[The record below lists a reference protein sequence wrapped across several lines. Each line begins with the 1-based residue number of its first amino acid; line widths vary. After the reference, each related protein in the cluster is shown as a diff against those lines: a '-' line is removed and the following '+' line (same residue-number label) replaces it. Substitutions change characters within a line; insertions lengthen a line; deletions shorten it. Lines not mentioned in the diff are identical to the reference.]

1 MSGVSL
7 QDELSEL
14 SKRYKTDLFT
24 MQKPRGKGVSS
35 LTVVSVTRHASQVLV
50 HFADNVFRRDL
61 LVKQCKTEREFRRW
75 SARVKLEP
83 FEPIIHTQ
91 KTRS

>member
-14 SKRYKTDLFT
+14 SKRHKTDLFT
-24 MQKPRGKGVSS
+24 MQKPYGAVI
-35 LTVVSVTRHASQVLV
+35 VSVTRHASQVLV
-50 HFADNVFRRDL
+50 HFADASLSHRHRDSRL
-61 LVKQCKTEREFRRW
+61 IKQCKTEREFRRW

-91 KTRS
+91 KTKS

>member
-1 MSGVSL
+1 MNALSH

-14 SKRYKTDLFT
+14 SKRHKTNLFT
-24 MQKPRGKGVSS
+24 MQKPYGAVI
-35 LTVVSVTRHASQVLV
+35 VSVTRHATSVLV
-50 HFADNVFRRDL
+50 HFADRSLSHRYRDDRL
-61 LVKQCKTEREFRRW
+61 IKQCKTEREFRRW

-91 KTRS
+91 KKKP